1 MSLVCRKNIP
11 WSNDQHWQTLGLIS
25 KPVLMASVTQMQRPV
40 TSKAS
45 KNSQLGKRGVV
56 IFLTETQ
63 TRKKGCEGQ
72 FEGIQQK

>member
-11 WSNDQHWQTLGLIS
+11 WSNDQHWQSLGLIS

-45 KNSQLGKRGVV
+45 KNSQLGKRGVS
-56 IFLTETQ
+56 LTETQ
-63 TRKKGCEGQ
+63 TRRKKGCEGQ
-72 FEGIQQK
+72 FEGIQPK